1 MLAKSSQTLNV
12 GLLLESIAQ
21 TAEFERETARK
32 FSLSVS
38 VAYSLCISLSDSSL
52 AVRGHSQAFAAQL
65 RRTRRNSTDLER
77 L

>member
-1 MLAKSSQTLNV
+1 MLAKSSQSLNV

-38 VAYSLCISLSDSSL
+38 LSFIL
-52 AVRGHSQAFAAQL
+52 
-65 RRTRRNSTDLER
+65 
-77 L
+77 